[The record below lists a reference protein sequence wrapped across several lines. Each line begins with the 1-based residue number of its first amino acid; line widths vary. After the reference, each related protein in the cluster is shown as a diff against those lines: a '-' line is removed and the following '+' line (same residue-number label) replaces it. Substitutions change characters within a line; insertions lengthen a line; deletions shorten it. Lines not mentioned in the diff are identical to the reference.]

1 MQLEVASSHR
11 IHTGYDK
18 MNIQLQRRL
27 LYDLCYTCQHLCCN
41 DTASRAAKLEKAQRP
56 KKYE

>member
-1 MQLEVASSHR
+1 MGISNIERIKKLINISESIMQLEVASSHR

-27 LYDLCYTCQHLCCN
+27 LYDLCYTC
-41 DTASRAAKLEKAQRP
+41 
-56 KKYE
+56 